1 MANVEEKKSFDA
13 SAANVRPFSESTPA
27 YENADDVKEKMS
39 VEVESTG
46 EVEEE
51 DLYAPLKMSDAVPH
65 EENPLTIRAL
75 VVGIILG
82 CLVSASN
89 LYLGECYPFQ
99 LGSPCVF

>member
-1 MANVEEKKSFDA
+1 MAILEEKKSFDA

-46 EVEEE
+46 EIEEE
-51 DLYAPLKMSDAVPH
+51 DLFAPLKMDASVVH
-65 EENPLTIRAL
+65 EENPLTIRA
-75 VVGIILG
+75 VVTGIVLG

-89 LYLGECYPFQ
+89 LYLGEFS
-99 LGSPCVF
+99 LFT